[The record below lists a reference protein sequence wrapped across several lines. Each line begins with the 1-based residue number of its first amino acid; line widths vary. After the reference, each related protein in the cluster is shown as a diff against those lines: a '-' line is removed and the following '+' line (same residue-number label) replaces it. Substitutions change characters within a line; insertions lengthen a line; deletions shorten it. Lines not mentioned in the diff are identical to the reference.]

1 MSAVDFEAKGGVP
14 SVSRP
19 KVLISINTSWN
30 VANFRAGL
38 IRALVER
45 DVEVVVA
52 APPDAF
58 SPRLADLGCRH
69 IPFGMDNKG
78 TNPVRDALLFRR
90 YLRLLRHE
98 RPDVFLGWT
107 IKPNVY
113 GSLAARMLPI
123 PVINNVSGLGTVFL
137 SRAWLNRVA
146 RALYRLAFKRSFRVF
161 FQNSADRTLFIEL
174 GLVREDQAR
183 LVPGSG
189 IDLHRFAPVPLDA
202 RADGDGPVFL
212 LIGRLLR
219 DKGIQ
224 EFVEAARLVRSRRPA
239 ARFRLLGFLDV
250 ENRTAIS
257 RATVEEWV
265 RAGDVEYLGE
275 ADDVRPHIAAAD
287 CVVLPSYRE
296 GTPRS
301 LLEASAMARPVIATD
316 VPGCREVVE
325 DGVTGLLCR
334 VKDSGDLAFRML
346 EMAAMTAVE
355 RTAMGRAGR
364 SRMERLFDEQFVVAA
379 YLDAISEA
387 TAPRAESWPRGG
399 HEWERG

>member
-1 MSAVDFEAKGGVP
+1 MLAGGPEAKRSATAVG
-14 SVSRP
+14 RP

-52 APPDAF
+52 SPPDAF
-58 SPRLADLGCRH
+58 SPRLVELGCRH

-78 TNPVRDALLFRR
+78 TNPVRDALLFGR
-90 YLRLLRHE
+90 YLGLLRRE

-113 GSLAARMLPI
+113 GSLAARTIGI
-123 PVINNVSGLGTVFL
+123 PVINNVSGLGTAFL

-146 RALYRLAFKRSFRVF
+146 RALYRVAFKRSFRVF
-161 FQNSADRTLFIEL
+161 FQNNADRALFIDL

-183 LVPGSG
+183 LLPGSG
-189 IDLHRFAPVPLDA
+189 VDLVRFAPMPFEA
-202 RADGDGPVFL
+202 GAASDGPIFL

-224 EFVEAARLVRSRRPA
+224 EFVEAARTVRSRSPA
-239 ARFRLLGFLDV
+239 ARFQLLGFLDV

-265 RAGDVEYLGE
+265 RAGHIEYLGE

-296 GTPRS
+296 GAPRS
-301 LLEASAMARPVIATD
+301 LLEASSMAKPVIATD
-316 VPGCREVVE
+316 VPGCNDVVE

-334 VKDSGDLAFRML
+334 AKDSADLAARML
-346 EMAAMTAVE
+346 EIAAMTVE
-355 RTAMGRAGR
+355 ERAAMGRAGR
-364 SRMERLFDEQFVVAA
+364 YRMELLFDEQFVVSA

-387 TAPRAESWPRGG
+387 TAPKVESWPRGADELG
-399 HEWERG
+399 